1 MEAVKGHL
9 DVTGVLWYGGNA
21 TYENVDKLMNTKE
34 VQDADMVFAVG
45 GGRAVDCCKTMA
57 DKMGKPVFTF
67 PTIAS
72 NCAACTAIC
81 VMYKLDGSL
90 AGYYYPQHCA
100 EHTFINTKI
109 IAEAPEK
116 LLWAGI
122 GDALSKEHRRQKTA
136 EHPAAGTCYQR
147 RLHQPAV

>member
-1 MEAVKGHL
+1 
-9 DVTGVLWYGGNA
+9 
-21 TYENVDKLMNTKE
+21 
-34 VQDADMVFAVG
+34 
-45 GGRAVDCCKTMA
+45 
-57 DKMGKPVFTF
+57 
-67 PTIAS
+67 
-72 NCAACTAIC
+72 
-81 VMYKLDGSL
+81 MYKLDGSL

-122 GDALSKEHRRQKTA
+122 GDALSKECEVLRQKTA
-136 EHPAAGTCYQR
+136 EHPAARPCYQR

>member
-1 MEAVKGHL
+1 MFIYLMVVLIGGKTALSKAQDAILEAVKGHL

-81 VMYKLDGSL
+81 VWTAAWQVITIRSIALNIPLLTPKLS
-90 AGYYYPQHCA
+90 P
-100 EHTFINTKI
+100 K
-109 IAEAPEK
+109 
-116 LLWAGI
+116 
-122 GDALSKEHRRQKTA
+122 HRKNFCGQA
-136 EHPAAGTCYQR
+136 SAM
-147 RLHQPAV
+147 L